1 MLWAQQGAAGGGVAG
16 LARLLKLDLGVHPG
30 AVRVARRTVV
40 GAKRR
45 FTLAASHAAAD
56 SLPLAS
62 TCFNTLKLPAYPSA
76 AALRAKLGLALAE
89 GAGFDEA
96 ATAEQ

>member
-1 MLWAQQGAAGGGVAG
+1 MTAPAKAAVKGRVYTVGRCRFAE
-16 LARLLKLDLGVHPG
+16 LLGFN
-30 AVRVARRTVV
+30 
-40 GAKRR
+40 GAKHR
-45 FTLAASHAAAD
+45 FTLAASDAAAD
-56 SLPLAS
+56 SLPVAS

-96 ATAEQ
+96 ATAEH

>member
-1 MLWAQQGAAGGGVAG
+1 
-16 LARLLKLDLGVHPG
+16 
-30 AVRVARRTVV
+30 VV
-40 GAKRR
+40 GATQR

-96 ATAEQ
+96 ATAEH